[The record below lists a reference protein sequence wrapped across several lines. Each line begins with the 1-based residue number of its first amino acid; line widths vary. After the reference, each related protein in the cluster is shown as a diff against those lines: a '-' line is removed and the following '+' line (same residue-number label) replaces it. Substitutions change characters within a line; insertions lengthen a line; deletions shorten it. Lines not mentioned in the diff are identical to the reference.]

1 MRQVSERF
9 VLKVSAYGAF
19 VFAVVAM
26 VWGVLGQSQMILF
39 DGVYSL
45 ISVALSLGSLWSA
58 AYIQK
63 YDFKRFPFGKE
74 MLEPIIILLKNVVII
89 ILCVFAFSNAVASI
103 LSGGQM
109 IDPGMSALYAF
120 LATVGCL
127 LVYRYLEK
135 RYKASLS
142 GFIKAEAVQW
152 KMDFFLSMAVLLGF
166 ALAFGLN
173 FTRYK
178 NFVPYI
184 DPLMVLLVSGYFIKV
199 PSALI
204 KKQVREVMEMSPE
217 SEIKLDVENIIS
229 SIKTKYGFNEYFLRV
244 SKVGSKL
251 FIEVDYVV
259 DRKAFE
265 PRIQEMDLIRQEI
278 FDALQQV
285 PYKKWLTISFTSDR
299 KWAL

>member
-1 MRQVSERF
+1 MEPVSERF
-9 VLKVSAYGAF
+9 VLKVSAYGAL
-19 VFAVVAM
+19 VFAVIAM

-45 ISVALSLGSLWSA
+45 ISVALSVGSLWSA
-58 AYIQK
+58 SYIQK

-89 ILCVFAFSNAVASI
+89 ILCVFAFFNAVASI

-109 IDPGMSALYAF
+109 IDPGMSALYAL
-120 LATVGCL
+120 LATIGCL
-127 LVYRYLEK
+127 LVYRYLE
-135 RYKASLS
+135 RRHKALLS

-166 ALAFGLN
+166 LIAFGLN
-173 FTRYK
+173 FTIYK

-184 DPLMVLLVSGYFIKV
+184 DPVMVVLVSGYFIKV
-199 PSALI
+199 PMGLI
-204 KKQVREVMEMSPE
+204 KKQVREVMEMSPD
-217 SEIKLDVENIIS
+217 SELKQEVDQIIS
-229 SIKTKYGFNEYFLRV
+229 ATKTRYGFEEYFLRV

-251 FIEVDYVV
+251 FVEVDYVV

-265 PRIQEMDLIRQEI
+265 PTIEEMDLIRQEI
-278 FDALQQV
+278 SDALQEV